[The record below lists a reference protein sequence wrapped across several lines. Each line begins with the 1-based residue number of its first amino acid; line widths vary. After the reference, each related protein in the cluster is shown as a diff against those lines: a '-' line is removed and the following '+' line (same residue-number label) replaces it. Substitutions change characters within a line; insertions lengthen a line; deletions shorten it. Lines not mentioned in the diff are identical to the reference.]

1 MFLIFGSAF
10 YMTFDMH
17 VRSSGYPRMITVAG
31 LIMTALKLARAIHRS
46 KKNIPIDVPAAMS
59 WEQLLT
65 VFATLGA
72 AFVYVIAIRY
82 VGYMTI
88 TFLFI
93 TVFSYCLSIHTRV
106 YSNPWVYPAVGLGI
120 TVLLYIAFG
129 VFLNVPLPRGFLI

>member
-1 MFLIFGSAF
+1 MLLIFAGAF

-17 VRSSGYPRMITVAG
+17 VRSSGYPRMIAVG
-31 LIMTALKLARAIHRS
+31 GMIMTAIKLARAIYRS
-46 KKNIPIDVPAAMS
+46 KKNIPIDMPATMS
-59 WEQLLT
+59 WEQLLA
-65 VFATLGA
+65 VFATLSA

-82 VGYMTI
+82 VGYLTI

-93 TVFSYCLSIHTRV
+93 TLSSYWLSIHTKV
-106 YSNPWVYPAVGLGI
+106 YSKLWIYPAVGIGI